1 MWMLGITIALLAA
14 TYIFMPT
21 PSGSN
26 NVSVNSLDDF
36 TFPTNS
42 NTTPVPEVFGTV
54 KIGGNILWYG
64 DLSTTAIKQ
73 SS

>member
-1 MWMLGITIALLAA
+1 MFLLGLTVVLLAA
-14 TYIFMPT
+14 TYIFMPS
-21 PSGSN
+21 PSTSN
-26 NVSVNSLDDF
+26 TTANSLDDF

-42 NTTPVPEVFGTV
+42 NTTPVAEVFGTV

-64 DLSTTAIKQ
+64 DLSTSPIKK